1 MVPDVEKWQ
10 YWAVK
15 YLAWKQSTGS
25 LIKFQLIKVM
35 FYSFRLKLLDVVAEA
50 EAELLKVEAEKE
62 VKFI

>member
-1 MVPDVEKWQ
+1 MLQKCSVNKRGV
-10 YWAVK
+10 
-15 YLAWKQSTGS
+15 
-25 LIKFQLIKVM
+25 F

>member
-15 YLAWKQSTGS
+15 YLALKQINRKSV
-25 LIKFQLIKVM
+25 KFQLIKVM
-35 FYSFRLKLLDVVAEA
+35 LYSFRLKLLDVVAEA

>member
-1 MVPDVEKWQ
+1 MAILCGKISCVEAIDQKS
-10 YWAVK
+10 V
-15 YLAWKQSTGS
+15 
-25 LIKFQLIKVM
+25 KFQLTKVI

>member
-1 MVPDVEKWQ
+1 MMWYRMLKNVKTSGVEAIDRKS
-10 YWAVK
+10 V
-15 YLAWKQSTGS
+15 
-25 LIKFQLIKVM
+25 KFQLIKVI